1 MDLHLLRI
9 FNAAATHDNMTL
21 AAKSLYI
28 SQPALSIQ
36 LKKFE
41 ESLGI
46 KLFDKVGNRNVIND
60 NGRLLYS
67 YSQRI
72 FSLLEEA
79 ENVLLQSRDT
89 ISGSI
94 IIGGSNTVG
103 IYLLPKMIG
112 IFKKLYPNV
121 NVNLHIGDTNEIAK
135 LVTENRMDFAI
146 NGGEIEY
153 DTMVTRQQIMS
164 ERLVFAV
171 ATSSPLV
178 SKKVLAPEDF
188 NGLTFISHEKQSQLY
203 KITEKIIRQNNLP
216 AQITMTFN
224 NIDAI
229 KQAVEAEL
237 GVSMMPYSAV
247 KNELSSGL
255 ISEVFLDEQSWFY
268 PQNLIFHKNRHQS
281 AASLKLMEIILSNID
296 LFKEEISS
304 ES

>member
-9 FNAAATHDNMTL
+9 FNAAATHNNMTL

-41 ESLGI
+41 EGLGI
-46 KLFDKVGNRNVIND
+46 KLFDKVGNRNVINE

-103 IYLLPKMIG
+103 IYVLPKMIG

-121 NVNLHIGDTNEIAK
+121 NVNLHIGDTNEIAR
-135 LVTENRMDFAI
+135 LVTENKMDFAI
-146 NGGEIEY
+146 NGGTIEY
-153 DTMVTRQQIMS
+153 NALVYHQQIMA

-171 ATSSPLV
+171 APTCPLAE
-178 SKKVLAPEDF
+178 KITLDADDF
-188 NGLTFISHEKQSQLY
+188 KGYTFISHEKQSQLFQS
-203 KITEKIIRQNNLP
+203 TEKIILQNHIP
-216 AQITMTFN
+216 AKITMTFN

-237 GVSMMPYSAV
+237 GISLMPYSAV
-247 KNELSSGL
+247 KNEIKAGL
-255 ISEVFLDEQSWFY
+255 ISEVFLKDQSWFY
-268 PQNLIFHKNRHQS
+268 PQNLIYHKNRHQS
-281 AASLKLMEIILSNID
+281 AASLKLMEIIMGNID
-296 LFKEEISS
+296 LFKEEIPC
-304 ES
+304 

>member
-9 FNAAATHDNMTL
+9 FNAAATHNNMTL

-41 ESLGI
+41 EGLGI
-46 KLFDKVGNRNVIND
+46 KLFDKVGNRNVINE

-89 ISGSI
+89 ISGNI

-103 IYLLPKMIG
+103 IYVLPKMIG
-112 IFKKLYPNV
+112 LFKKLYPNV
-121 NVNLHIGDTNEIAK
+121 NVNLHIGDTNEIAR
-135 LVTENRMDFAI
+135 LVTENKMDFAI
-146 NGGEIEY
+146 NGGTIEY
-153 DTMVTRQQIMS
+153 NAMVFHQKIME

-171 ATSSPLV
+171 APTCPL
-178 SKKVLAPEDF
+178 SEIINLDPSDF
-188 NGLTFISHEKQSQLY
+188 KGYTFISHEKQSQLY
-203 KITEKIIRQNNLP
+203 QSTEKIIQQNQIP
-216 AQITMTFN
+216 AKITMTFN

-229 KQAVEAEL
+229 KQAVAAEL
-237 GVSMMPYSAV
+237 GISLMPYSAV
-247 KNELSSGL
+247 KNEIKAGL
-255 ISEVFLDEQSWFY
+255 INEVFLKDQSWFY
-268 PQNLIFHKNRHQS
+268 PQNLIYHKNRHQS
-281 AASLKLMEIILSNID
+281 AASLKLMEIIMGNID
-296 LFKEEISS
+296 LFKEDIPC
-304 ES
+304 